1 MICKS
6 NTHLWSWEYIA
17 CFILTMWYVNKDKW
31 MSNMDDAL
39 EFYINYVI
47 CKCYPTRFIRPSW
60 NSFILTMWYV
70 NQEKVFNGT
79 SDFVG
84 FILTMWYVNQEIIL
98 W

>member
-1 MICKS
+1 M
-6 NTHLWSWEYIA
+6 
-17 CFILTMWYVNKDKW
+17 
-31 MSNMDDAL
+31 
-39 EFYINYVI
+39 I

-84 FILTMWYVNQEIIL
+84 FILTMWYVNALINGSQAL
-98 W
+98 TDFVLY